1 MLNRIIAFSI
11 YNKLIVGIMVL
22 ALIAWGIYN
31 TARLPIDAVPDI
43 TNNQV
48 LVITSSPSLGASDIE
63 RLITFPI
70 ETATRNIP
78 GIIEQRSFSR
88 FGLSIITIV
97 FNDRT
102 DVYWARQ
109 QVSERLLQVQS
120 QIPAGLGTP
129 SLGPVTTGLGE
140 IFQYVLKP
148 QKGYEG
154 KYTAME
160 LRTIQDWIV
169 RRQLLGT
176 PGIADVSSFG
186 GQLKQYEIGVNPDQL
201 KSYGLT
207 ISDVFSAL
215 EKNSQN
221 TGGAYIEKGPVVLY
235 IRSSGLVKTR
245 EDIEGIVVK
254 TLPDGTP
261 VLIRNIGNVQYGTAT
276 RYGAMCYNDQGEV
289 AGAVVMMLKGE
300 NSSKVIEAVKE
311 KIGEIRKTLP
321 AGVEIEAFLDRTKM
335 VNNAIS
341 TVKRNLLEGALIVV
355 FILILFLGNL
365 RAGLL
370 VASVIPLAMLF
381 AISMMNLF
389 GVSGNLMSLGALD
402 FGLIVDGA
410 VIIVEAVMH
419 HLHQNSLFKDRDR
432 LTGEQMNEEVR
443 SSTSKLMNAAVF
455 GQAIIVI
462 VYLPILLLQGIEG
475 KMFRPMAQTVVFAIL
490 GAFLLSLTYVP
501 MMSSLVLSKKKIS
514 KPGFADRIM
523 ARLEKGY
530 LRVLGKALSYP
541 RTVILSAGGLFAV
554 ALVVILNMGG
564 EFIPTLE
571 EGDFAVDTRVLT
583 GSSLTTTIKA
593 TRQAAHILL
602 TRFPEVQKVV
612 TKIGSGEIPTDP
624 MTMDASDMMVILHP
638 KKQWTSAGSFQELAE
653 KMSHAL
659 EDVPGITT
667 GFEFPVQMRFNE
679 LMTGGR
685 QDVICKIFGEDLDTL
700 ASYASRIGAIAG
712 RIAGAKDLYVEAQT
726 GLPQIEVNYNRAA
739 LSQYGI
745 SVSEVNNTL
754 QAAFAGA
761 VSGQVFENEKRF
773 DLVVRLN
780 NQNRQNLADVQNLL
794 IPTSKGAQIPLQQ
807 VADVAIKVGP
817 NQIQRENAERRITVG
832 FNVRGKDVQTVV
844 NSLQKKIA
852 SQVRLPPGYYI
863 TYGGQFENLIEA
875 KKRLS
880 IAVPVSLLLIFLLL
894 YFAFSSFSEGFL
906 IFSAIPLSAIGGVL
920 SLSLR
925 GMPFS
930 ISAGVG
936 FIALFGIAVLNG
948 IVLLSEFNQ
957 LEKNGVSDVPER
969 IRRGTSTRLRPV
981 LMTAA
986 VASLG
991 FLPMAMSNGA
1001 GAEVQ
1006 RPLATVVIG
1015 GLLTAT
1021 LLTLVVLPALYLVLH
1036 KLLAKKIFTQG
1047 AFKFLGSKSKSLILF
1062 ATLITAGSIKPA
1074 YTQER
1079 RISLEEALQTGLR
1092 GNLSVQA
1099 ARLQT
1104 RSLQTLEKSA
1114 FDIPFTIVQA
1124 EYGQIN
1130 TIAND
1135 TRFTVTQTSSFPVVY
1150 KRQHAVLAAQ
1160 TGSGVLNE
1168 QVIRLNVKKQIVDL
1182 YYEMLLMLQKKSLLQ
1197 KADSLFAAFAL
1208 RQEQRFNTGES
1219 NIVEKTAADAQRG
1232 QIADQLQQLEADL
1245 HIVQSQ
1251 FAYLLN
1257 SRERYLP
1264 TPVPLKMALI
1274 SLPDTGAVTSYP
1286 VIQAKKQQQKILRQ
1300 EIQLYKA
1307 RKLPLVNIGYNNQSL
1322 IGFQNVNGN
1331 NKYFGASSR
1340 FSSVIAGIS
1349 IPLFYTAANARIY
1362 AGRLQL
1368 SAVETE
1374 YADTVSRHQALLRQ
1388 LVLRY
1393 GSNGRTLAYFE
1404 NTALKQAAL
1413 LSENA
1418 TLQFGNGAISFLE
1431 WTLIINQSIG
1441 LQAEYI
1447 NALAEW
1453 NKTVSELNTYTP
1465 NY

>member
-11 YNKLIVGIMVL
+11 RNKLIVGIMML
-22 ALIAWGIYN
+22 ALIGWGIYN
-31 TARLPIDAVPDI
+31 TSRLPIDAVPDI

-78 GIIEQRSFSR
+78 GLIEQRSFSR

-97 FNDRT
+97 FNDKT

-109 QVSERLLQVQS
+109 QVSERLIQVQS

-140 IFQYVLKP
+140 IFQYVVKP
-148 QKGYEG
+148 KRGYEG
-154 KYTAME
+154 KYDAME

-186 GQLKQYEIGVNPDQL
+186 GQLKQYEIGVDPGRL
-201 KSYGLT
+201 KSFGLT
-207 ISDVFSAL
+207 IQDVFSAL
-215 EKNSQN
+215 EKNNQN

-261 VLIRNIGNVQYGTAT
+261 VLIRHIGNVHYGMST

-300 NSSKVIEAVKE
+300 NSSKVIGAVKQ
-311 KIGEIRKTLP
+311 KIAEIQKTLP

-335 VNNAIS
+335 VNNAIG
-341 TVKRNLLEGALIVV
+341 TVKRNLIEGALIVV

-419 HLHQNSLFKDRDR
+419 HLHQSGLFRHKDR
-432 LTGEQMNEEVR
+432 LTGEEMDDEVR
-443 SSTSKLMNAAVF
+443 SSASKLMNAAVF
-455 GQAIIVI
+455 GQVIIII

-475 KMFRPMAQTVVFAIL
+475 KMFRPMAQTVVFAII
-490 GAFLLSLTYVP
+490 GAFVLSLTYVP
-501 MMSSLVLSKKKIS
+501 MMSALVLSKKRIS
-514 KPGFADRIM
+514 KPSLSDRM
-523 ARLEKGY
+523 MVRLEGSY
-530 LRVLGKALSYP
+530 LRVLGKALAYP
-541 RTVILSAGGLFAV
+541 KTIIVAAAGLFAIAV
-554 ALVVILNMGG
+554 VVILKMGG

-593 TRQAAHILL
+593 TQQAAHILL

-638 KKQWTSAGSFQELAE
+638 KKQWTTAGSFEELAE
-653 KMSHAL
+653 KMSRAL

-700 ASYASRIGAIAG
+700 ARYAGRIGAIAG
-712 RIAGAKDLYVEAQT
+712 RVDGAKDLYVEAQT
-726 GLPQIEVNYNRAA
+726 GLPQIEVSYNRQA

-745 SVSEVNNTL
+745 SVGEVNNVL

-794 IPTSKGAQIPLQQ
+794 IATSKGAQIPLQQ
-807 VADVAIKVGP
+807 VADVQIKVGP

-832 FNVRGKDVQTVV
+832 FNVRGKDVQSVV
-844 NSLQKKIA
+844 KDLQAKIA
-852 SQVRLPPGYYI
+852 SGVRLPPGYYI

-894 YFAFSSFSEGFL
+894 YFAFSSFSESFL

-920 SLSLR
+920 ALSLR

-957 LEKNGVSDVPER
+957 LEKNGVKGVMDR
-969 IRRGTSTRLRPV
+969 IRQGTSTRLRPV
-981 LMTAA
+981 LMTAF

-1021 LLTLVVLPALYLVLH
+1021 LLTLIVLPALYLLLH
-1036 KLLAKKIFTQG
+1036 KLLAKQVFRTG
-1047 AFKFLGSKSKSLILF
+1047 ALRFLGKPPALF
-1062 ATLITAGSIKPA
+1062 FVLLAGNTFGQA
-1074 YTQER
+1074 QAQER
-1079 RISLEEALQTGLR
+1079 PVSLEQAIRTGLQQ
-1092 GNLSVQA
+1092 NLSVQA

-1104 RSLQTLEKSA
+1104 QALRKLEKSA
-1114 FDIPFTIVQA
+1114 FDIPFATLQG

-1130 TIAND
+1130 SIAND
-1135 TRFTVTQTSSFPVVY
+1135 SRLTVMQSSAFPVVY
-1150 KRQHAVLAAQ
+1150 RRQRAVYEAQ
-1160 TGSGVLNE
+1160 AGIGTLNE
-1168 QVIRLNVKKQIVDL
+1168 KVVRLNIKKQITDR
-1182 YYEMLLMLQKKSLLQ
+1182 YYEMLLMLQKRALLQ
-1197 KADSLFAAFAL
+1197 KADSLFAAFAQ
-1208 RQEQRFNTGES
+1208 RQEQRFRAGES
-1219 NIVEKTAADAQRG
+1219 NVVEKTAADAQRG
-1232 QIADQLQQLEADL
+1232 QVADQLQQLQTDL
-1245 HIVQSQ
+1245 RIVQTG
-1251 FAYLLN
+1251 FAYLLHSEN
-1257 SRERYLP
+1257 LYLP
-1264 TPVPLKMALI
+1264 EPGPLKMVL
-1274 SLPDTGAVTSYP
+1274 LGVPDAGVVSNYP
-1286 VIQAKKQQQKILRQ
+1286 LVQAKKQQQMILGQ
-1300 EIQLYKA
+1300 ENQLYKS

-1322 IGFQNVNGN
+1322 VGIQKVNGTD
-1331 NKYFGASSR
+1331 KYFGAASR

-1349 IPLFYTAANARIY
+1349 VPLFTSAANARIS
-1362 AGRLQL
+1362 AGRLRIT
-1368 SAVETE
+1368 AAETE
-1374 YADTVSRHQALLRQ
+1374 YADTLSWHLSQ
-1388 LVLRY
+1388 LKQLILRY
-1393 GSNGRTLAYFE
+1393 GKNNRTLTYFE
-1404 NTALKQAAL
+1404 QTALKQAAL

-1418 TLQFGNGAISFLE
+1418 TLQYNNGAISFLE
-1431 WTLIINQSIG
+1431 WTLLINQSIG
-1441 LQAEYI
+1441 LQADYL

-1453 NKTVSELNTYTP
+1453 NRTVSELNTYTP
-1465 NY
+1465 DY